1 MQPVVAIIGAA
12 GAYGRWLSGFFT
24 EVMHCEVIGSDP
36 QWPDSPS
43 IGTLL
48 ARADV
53 LLFSTPIRQ
62 TPAIIAEYVAAAG
75 PRSRE
80 QLWLDI
86 TSLKQ
91 PAVAAM
97 LRSDANVVGLH
108 PMCAAPKTRT
118 LRDRVLV
125 VCEARLNRWRP
136 WFNTL
141 LQALDAETVFSTPAE
156 HDRVM
161 ALVQGLVHASHL
173 AQATVLSQQCD
184 GLQALAALMPFR
196 SPSFALNAAV
206 ISRILT
212 SNPSIYEDIQFLN
225 PHVPAVL
232 QQLAATLQT
241 MATQVQAGDPVARAQ
256 WRHQHVE
263 APLQQLG
270 QAALQQGNARFEQLA
285 YLLADLDEPNVI
297 VMHLPRD
304 EPGQLRALLAA
315 FADAGVNLQSLHSS
329 RDLQGRVHFR
339 LGLDRPSHDAA
350 VQQAIT
356 ALANSGTA
364 ICIAPS

>member
-1 MQPVVAIIGAA
+1 MQPVVAIVGAA
-12 GAYGRWLSGFFT
+12 GAYGRWLSVFFA

-43 IGTLL
+43 TQALL

-62 TPAIIAEYVAAAG
+62 TPSIIAEYVAAAG
-75 PRSRE
+75 ARSRD

-91 PAVAAM
+91 PAVTEM
-97 LRSDANVVGLH
+97 LRSEANVVGLH

-125 VCEARLNRWRP
+125 VCEARLDRWRP
-136 WFNTL
+136 WFNSL
-141 LQALDAETVFSTPAE
+141 LQALDAETVYSTPAE

-173 AQATVLSQQCD
+173 AQATVLSQQSD
-184 GLQALAALMPFR
+184 GLHALAALMPFR
-196 SPSFALNAAV
+196 SPSFALNSAV
-206 ISRILT
+206 IARILT
-212 SNPSIYEDIQFLN
+212 SNPAIYEDIQFLN

-241 MATQVQAGDPVARAQ
+241 MAAQVQSGDPAARAQ
-256 WRHQHVE
+256 WRQQHLDT
-263 APLQQLG
+263 PLQQLG
-270 QAALQQGNARFEQLA
+270 QTTLQQGNARFEQLA

-339 LGLDRPSHDAA
+339 LGLDRPCDDSA
-350 VQQAIT
+350 VQRAIN
-356 ALANSGTA
+356 ALADSGTA
-364 ICIAPS
+364 VCVAPS